1 MSLKKIF
8 LPIFFSLISTYV
20 ILNIFRSSISFDWT
34 FQDWLINYEGGFV
47 RRGLSGEII
56 LRTSS
61 FFDVQIQFTY
71 FCILSIL
78 SLLFY
83 LLFFDFLRKEKLNFQ
98 NLFIILS
105 PLSISFIIYNFG
117 AIGRKEI
124 LLFIIFLIFIFLL
137 SSIKKREL
145 SIFFLIIFFP
155 LVLLLHE
162 GLIFF
167 ISAFLVIFLFE
178 INKTNKKFIFLTI
191 FIFILISLS
200 TFILM
205 IIFKGN
211 TAQVEVI
218 CSSLSD
224 YPIEGCF
231 LGSAISMLSSVHT
244 LDNVFNNLWV
254 RVFEDKYLYYYPIFA
269 IIAFYP
275 LIKNSFQYCFN
286 ISVGNK
292 IYKLNFSTIAIIY
305 FVNSLPLYIFAHDWG
320 RWLHINYILLMITFF
335 YLKRVNKIYP
345 KNSERIVYM
354 LPELFLSIAMM
365 FILMLGVFIKKSFKL
380 VTLLTILSLIFVIAL
395 ALNQSDE
402 IIKIFNESYII
413 DKLLIF
419 MKVFTLLFCLFV
431 FLSYK
436 NYINNFEL
444 ITGNYDYLK
453 KFLVSLVL
461 IFYSAVLCVQ
471 YSGVPTTFWVQ
482 DYTMMYDNL
491 GWTFKTIKTIPHL
504 F

>member
-1 MSLKKIF
+1 MSLKKTF

-155 LVLLLHE
+155 LILLLHE

-178 INKTNKKFIFLTI
+178 INTI
-191 FIFILISLS
+191 
-200 TFILM
+200 
-205 IIFKGN
+205 
-211 TAQVEVI
+211 
-218 CSSLSD
+218 
-224 YPIEGCF
+224 
-231 LGSAISMLSSVHT
+231 
-244 LDNVFNNLWV
+244 NL
-254 RVFEDKYLYYYPIFA
+254 KYL
-269 IIAFYP
+269 
-275 LIKNSFQYCFN
+275 K
-286 ISVGNK
+286 
-292 IYKLNFSTIAIIY
+292 YKS
-305 FVNSLPLYIFAHDWG
+305 
-320 RWLHINYILLMITFF
+320 M
-335 YLKRVNKIYP
+335 
-345 KNSERIVYM
+345 
-354 LPELFLSIAMM
+354 
-365 FILMLGVFIKKSFKL
+365 
-380 VTLLTILSLIFVIAL
+380 
-395 ALNQSDE
+395 
-402 IIKIFNESYII
+402 
-413 DKLLIF
+413 
-419 MKVFTLLFCLFV
+419 
-431 FLSYK
+431 
-436 NYINNFEL
+436 
-444 ITGNYDYLK
+444 
-453 KFLVSLVL
+453 
-461 IFYSAVLCVQ
+461 
-471 YSGVPTTFWVQ
+471 
-482 DYTMMYDNL
+482 
-491 GWTFKTIKTIPHL
+491 
-504 F
+504 

>member
-8 LPIFFSLISTYV
+8 LPIFFSLISIYA
-20 ILNIFRSSISFDWT
+20 ILNISNSSISFDWT

-56 LRTSS
+56 LRTSN

-137 SSIKKREL
+137 SSIKKRKL

-155 LVLLLHE
+155 LILLLHE

-178 INKTNKKFIFLTI
+178 INTMNKKFILSSVLIFVLLSFGVFMLTAI
-191 FIFILISLS
+191 FN
-200 TFILM
+200 
-205 IIFKGN
+205 GN
-211 TAQVEVI
+211 SAQVEAI
-218 CSSLSD
+218 CSSLSS

-231 LGSAISMLSSVHT
+231 LGSAIGTLSINKIGLLS
-244 LDNVFNNLWV
+244 LDNEFNILWDKI
-254 RVFEDKYLYYYPIFA
+254 FKDKYLYYYPIFA

-275 LIKNSFQYCFN
+275 LIKNSFKYCFN
-286 ISVGNK
+286 VSVVNK
-292 IYKLNFSTIAIIY
+292 TYKLNFSTLAITY
-305 FVNSLPLYIFAHDWG
+305 FVNSLPLYIFSYDCG

-335 YLKRVNKIYP
+335 L
-345 KNSERIVYM
+345 
-354 LPELFLSIAMM
+354 
-365 FILMLGVFIKKSFKL
+365 
-380 VTLLTILSLIFVIAL
+380 
-395 ALNQSDE
+395 
-402 IIKIFNESYII
+402 
-413 DKLLIF
+413 
-419 MKVFTLLFCLFV
+419 
-431 FLSYK
+431 
-436 NYINNFEL
+436 
-444 ITGNYDYLK
+444 
-453 KFLVSLVL
+453 
-461 IFYSAVLCVQ
+461 
-471 YSGVPTTFWVQ
+471 
-482 DYTMMYDNL
+482 
-491 GWTFKTIKTIPHL
+491 
-504 F
+504 